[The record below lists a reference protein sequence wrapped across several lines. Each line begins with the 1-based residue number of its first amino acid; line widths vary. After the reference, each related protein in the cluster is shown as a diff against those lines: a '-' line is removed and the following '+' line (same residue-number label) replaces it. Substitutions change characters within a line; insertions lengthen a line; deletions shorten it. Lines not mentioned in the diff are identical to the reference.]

1 MKNTC
6 GKTRPITNPYEVWQ
20 AGGWKWLVLKK
31 YQADDFKPYA
41 RAFCAVSSPT
51 TRAQM
56 SSGYELGDVYLSE
69 IRANAV
75 KTSENK

>member
-31 YQADDFKPYA
+31 YQADDFKPHA
-41 RAFCAVSSPT
+41 RAMCFVTSPYCPH
-51 TRAQM
+51 
-56 SSGYELGDVYLSE
+56 GEYGDTYLSE
-69 IRANAV
+69 IRSNAV